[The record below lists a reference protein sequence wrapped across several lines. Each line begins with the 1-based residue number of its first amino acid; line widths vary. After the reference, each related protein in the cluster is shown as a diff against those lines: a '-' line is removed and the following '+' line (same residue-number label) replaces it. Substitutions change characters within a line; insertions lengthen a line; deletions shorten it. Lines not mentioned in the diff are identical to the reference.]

1 MRRRL
6 VKDGQIEYNNRD
18 MKRTFN
24 TQAAQLAGEKIS
36 VSGWVH
42 SRRDHG
48 GLIFVDL
55 RDHTGLLQLVFNS
68 DNPEAFSLADE
79 LRDEFVIRAEG
90 MVCER
95 AAGLKNDKIPTGAVE
110 LVVEKLT
117 LLNRAETLPIQPF
130 AEENQAGEDL
140 RFKYRYLDLRRQ
152 KMQGMLKKR
161 AEMYQRMH
169 QYMDDHDFIE
179 IQTPILANSSPEGA
193 RDFLIPSRLQDGKFY
208 ALPQAPQQFKQLLMV
223 GGVPR
228 YYQLAACFRDE
239 DPRADRLYGEF
250 YQLDLE
256 MSFVEDGDEV
266 RQEVEPLMCQLATD
280 FAGKK
285 LLDLS
290 DLPVGDGQ
298 PIPRIS
304 YRDAMETYGSDKPD
318 LRFGMEL
325 IDLTDVFADTE
336 FGVFKNAECIKA
348 ICVKNGASLSRKQ
361 IDQFTDIAK
370 SEGGGLAPVKITDK
384 LVRVINGEIV
394 EEIEVNKENFLQSEN
409 VGRIFISPI
418 AKYLSKNEKTNT
430 IKKTNAQPG
439 DAIFFCAD
447 TRPVVNAVLGRLRNE
462 FAAHFNLKK
471 SDEVALA
478 WIIDF
483 PFYEWDNHG
492 KKLDFGHNPFGMPK
506 GGLQVLESAT
516 TDAEKLAI
524 VADQFD
530 MVMNGYEICS
540 GGVRNHNPAVLYKVF
555 DLLGFSESY
564 VEEKF
569 GAMLN
574 AFKYGAPPHAGCAFG
589 VDRILMELIDE
600 TNVRETLAF
609 PKNGSGVDVMMD
621 SPSTVDPAQL
631 KELGL

>member
-1 MRRRL
+1 M
-6 VKDGQIEYNNRD
+6 KNRVL
-18 MKRTFN
+18 
-24 TQAAQLAGEKIS
+24 AAETSAEVGKNIT
-36 VSGWVH
+36 VAGWVH

-48 GLIFVDL
+48 GLIFIDL
-55 RDHTGLLQLVFNS
+55 RDHTGLVQLVI
-68 DNPEAFSLADE
+68 NPDKPAAFKLAE
-79 LRDEFVIRAEG
+79 SLRDEFVIRASG
-90 MVCER
+90 VVTER
-95 AAGLKNDKIPTGAVE
+95 GEGLKNPNIASGNVE
-110 LVVEKLT
+110 IVVKNLEI
-117 LLNRAETLPIQPF
+117 LNRAETLPIQPF

-140 RFKYRYLDLRRQ
+140 RFKYRYLDMRRP
-152 KMQGMLKKR
+152 KMQDMLKKR
-161 AEMYQRMH
+161 AEMYRRMH
-169 QYMDDHDFIE
+169 QYMDTRDFIE

-193 RDFLIPSRLQDGKFY
+193 RDFLIPSRLQEGKFY

-256 MSFVEDGDEV
+256 MSFVEDGEEV

-290 DLPVGDGQ
+290 DLAVGDGQ
-298 PIPRIS
+298 PIPCIS

-325 IDLTDVFADTE
+325 IELTDVFANTE

-361 IDQFTDIAK
+361 IDQFTDVAK
-370 SEGGGLAPVKITDK
+370 SEGAGGLAYITYQD
-384 LVRVINGEIV
+384 GEA
-394 EEIEVNKENFLQSEN
+394 K
-409 VGRIFISPI
+409 SPI
-418 AKYLSKNEKTNT
+418 AKFLGEAELTAIQQKTG
-430 IKKTNAQPG
+430 AVDG
-439 DAIFFCAD
+439 DAVFFGAD

-462 FAAHFNLKK
+462 FATHFNLKDP
-471 SDEVALA
+471 SVVAFA

-483 PFYEWDNHG
+483 PFYEWDDHG

-506 GGLQVLESAT
+506 GGLEALESAT
-516 TDAEKLAI
+516 TDADKLAI

-555 DLLGFSESY
+555 DLLGFSKSY

-631 KELGL
+631 RELGL

>member
-1 MRRRL
+1 MKNRVL
-6 VKDGQIEYNNRD
+6 AVKTSDEVGKNI
-18 MKRTFN
+18 M
-24 TQAAQLAGEKIS
+24 

-48 GLIFVDL
+48 GLIFIDL
-55 RDHTGLLQLVFNS
+55 RDHTGLVQLVI
-68 DNPEAFSLADE
+68 NPEQAEAFCLAE
-79 LRDEFVIRAEG
+79 SLRDEFVIRASG
-90 MVCER
+90 VVTER
-95 AAGLKNDKIPTGAVE
+95 GEGLKNPNIASGDVE
-110 LVVEKLT
+110 IVVENLEI
-117 LLNRAETLPIQPF
+117 LNRAETLPIQPF

-140 RFKYRYLDLRRQ
+140 RFKYRYLDLRRP
-152 KMQGMLKKR
+152 KMQQILEKR
-161 AEMYQRMH
+161 AEMYRRMH
-169 QYMDDHDFIE
+169 QYMDDRDFIE

-193 RDFLIPSRLQDGKFY
+193 RDFLIPSRLQENKFY

-256 MSFVEDGDEV
+256 MSFVEDGEEV
-266 RQEVEPLMCQLATD
+266 RREVEPLMCQLATD

-325 IDLTDVFADTE
+325 IELTDVFANTE
-336 FGVFKNAECIKA
+336 FGVFKNAACIKA

-370 SEGGGLAPVKITDK
+370 SEGAGGLAYITYQD
-384 LVRVINGEIV
+384 GEA
-394 EEIEVNKENFLQSEN
+394 K
-409 VGRIFISPI
+409 SPI
-418 AKYLSKNEKTNT
+418 VKFLSEAELASIQQKTG
-430 IKKTNAQPG
+430 AADG
-439 DAIFFCAD
+439 DAVFFGAD

-462 FAAHFNLKK
+462 FATHFNLKDP
-471 SDEVALA
+471 SVVALA

-483 PFYEWDNHG
+483 PFYEWDDHG

-506 GGLQVLESAT
+506 GGIEVLESVT
-516 TDAEKLAI
+516 TDADKLAI

-621 SPSTVDPAQL
+621 SPSTVDLAQL
-631 KELGL
+631 RELGL